1 MMETKTINPHKT
13 QEPDHE
19 QLLKL
24 LEMQVAAA
32 RERRAARE
40 TGRSKAGLVAIFV
53 IAGGAAVA
61 LWVLSVLLDQMRPQ
75 REQSAETADAGT
87 IVRSR

>member
-1 MMETKTINPHKT
+1 MIANETRETNP
-13 QEPDHE
+13 E

-40 TGRSKAGLVAIFV
+40 QGRSHAGTIGIFIIVA
-53 IAGGAAVA
+53 GAAFA
-61 LWVLSVLLDQMRPQ
+61 LWMLTVLLDQMRPQ
-75 REQSAETADAGT
+75 HGERKENASATPIERA
-87 IVRSR
+87 R

>member
-1 MMETKTINPHKT
+1 MIANETRESNP
-13 QEPDHE
+13 E

-40 TGRSKAGLVAIFV
+40 TGRSHAGTVGLFV
-53 IAGGAAVA
+53 IVAGAAFA
-61 LWVLSVLLDQMRPQ
+61 LWMLTVLLDQMRPQ
-75 REQSAETADAGT
+75 RAERKENASAVPAER
-87 IVRSR
+87 VR

>member
-1 MMETKTINPHKT
+1 MEKTSITPNET
-13 QEPDHE
+13 QESNPE

-40 TGRSKAGLVAIFV
+40 AGRSHAGKVGLFIIVA
-53 IAGGAAVA
+53 GAAFA
-61 LWVLSVLLDQMRPQ
+61 LWMLTVLLEQMRPENSERKENASVSATQ
-75 REQSAETADAGT
+75 RAH
-87 IVRSR
+87 

>member
-1 MMETKTINPHKT
+1 MIPNET
-13 QEPDHE
+13 QESNPE

-40 TGRSKAGLVAIFV
+40 AGRSQAGTVGLFIIVA
-53 IAGGAAVA
+53 GAAFA
-61 LWVLSVLLDQMRPQ
+61 FWMLTMLLEQMRPQ
-75 REQSAETADAGT
+75 HGERKENASASPTER
-87 IVRSR
+87 VR